1 VSTVIITRCWSCG
14 STSNRC
20 AEALPGDSVPHDG
33 DVSICFDCG
42 KLALFDFSL
51 EDKVRKPTPSEM
63 DELHASEE
71 VMAML
76 MAWHVF
82 QQHQKVRRRRN

>member
-1 VSTVIITRCWSCG
+1 MSTIIITRCWSCG

-20 AEALPGDSVPHDG
+20 AGIVDDDAMPHDG
-33 DVSICFDCG
+33 DVSMCFDCG
-42 KLALFDFSL
+42 KLALIDFSL
-51 EDKVRKPTPSEM
+51 EDKVRKPTPKEM
-63 DELHASEE
+63 DELHSNEE

>member
-1 VSTVIITRCWSCG
+1 VSAVVITRCWNCG

-20 AEALPGDSVPHDG
+20 SEVIDNDATPHDG
-33 DVSICFDCG
+33 DVSICFQCG
-42 KLALFDFSL
+42 KLALFDHSL
-51 EDKVRKPTPSEM
+51 EDRVRKPTPKEM
-63 DELHASEE
+63 DELCSSEE